1 MNDNATAMTG
11 TVRAVLSGL
20 PQRLVLDGLI
30 EEAAMLDAIASARE
44 RKTHLVSWL
53 VSHDLAAARDIA
65 IAAAQEFGVPLL
77 DLDAVNIDIDTVRLV
92 NDKLMAKHRV
102 LPLVKRGKRLHVAV
116 SDPTN
121 LHAVDEIKFQTG
133 LAIEAVIVEDDK
145 LQRAVQKAIEQVDTS
160 MPSLG
165 GEEDFDLENLDVS
178 AAEDQIDADTGRDD
192 IEDAPIVRFVNK
204 IMLDAIRKNASDI
217 HFEPYEKYYRIRLR
231 VDGVLR
237 EVAQPPVQLA
247 TKLAARLKVMS
258 RLDIAERRVPQD
270 GRIKMRLSKNR
281 SIDFRVSSC
290 PTLFGEKIV
299 LRILDAST
307 AMMGIDALGY
317 EPFQKDLYMKTLARP
332 QGMILV
338 TGPTGSGK
346 TVSLYTGLSILNVE
360 DTNISTAEDPAEIVL
375 PGVNQVNVNP
385 KVGLTFAS
393 ALRAFLR
400 QDPDVIMVGEVRDLE
415 TAEIAIK
422 AAQTG
427 HLVLSTLHTNDA
439 PTAVTR
445 LLDLGI
451 PAYLI
456 NSTLLGV
463 MAQRLVRT
471 LCPHCKE
478 PAEPPDDETW
488 AAITAPWRGE
498 KPARAMAAR
507 GCLECRM
514 TGYLGRIGL
523 YEIMLMTPALRRLL
537 HQDADDR
544 AIREQAFRDGMKPL
558 RVSGAMKVAAGITTA
573 DEVVKVAPLA

>member
-1 MNDNATAMTG
+1 LNDNAAAAG
-11 TVRAVLSGL
+11 SVRAVLTGL
-20 PQRLVLDGLI
+20 PQRLVLDGLV

-44 RKTHLVSWL
+44 RKTQLVSWL
-53 VSHDLAAARDIA
+53 VSHDMAAARDIA
-65 IAAAQEFGVPLL
+65 IAAAQEFGMPIL
-77 DLDAVNIDIDTVRLV
+77 DLDSIATDIDTIRLV
-92 NDKLMAKHRV
+92 SDKLLAKHRV
-102 LPLVKRGKRLHVAV
+102 LPLVKRGKRLHIGV
-116 SDPTN
+116 SDPTI

-133 LAIEAVIVEDDK
+133 LSIEAVVVEDDK
-145 LQRAVQKAIEQVDTS
+145 LQRAVQKAIEQVDTQ

-165 GEEDFDLENLDVS
+165 GGDEDFDLENLDVS
-178 AAEDQIDADTGRDD
+178 HGDDQADSDSGRDD

-204 IMLDAIRKNASDI
+204 IMLDAIRKSASDI

-231 VDGVLR
+231 IDGVLR
-237 EVAQPPVQLA
+237 EIAQPPVQLA

-317 EPFQKDLYMKTLARP
+317 EGFQKELYLKTLARP

-346 TVSLYTGLSILNVE
+346 TVSLYTGLAILNVE

-439 PTAVTR
+439 PQTLTR
-445 LLDLGI
+445 LVDMGVKPYAI
-451 PAYLI
+451 ATSVSLI
-456 NSTLLGV
+456 I
-463 MAQRLVRT
+463 AQRLARR
-471 LCPHCKE
+471 LCSNCKAPLDVPHEALLREGFTEDQISK
-478 PAEPPDDETW
+478 PDFKVYKPVGCSQCTDGYKGRVGIYEVLPVTET
-488 AAITAPWRGE
+488 I
-498 KPARAMAAR
+498 
-507 GCLECRM
+507 
-514 TGYLGRIGL
+514 GRIILEGGSAPHIRDEARKEGIWDLRTAGL
-523 YEIMLMTPALRRLL
+523 KKV
-537 HQDADDR
+537 
-544 AIREQAFRDGMKPL
+544 RDGL
-558 RVSGAMKVAAGITTA
+558 TSLEEVNRVTV
-573 DEVVKVAPLA
+573 E